1 MPIRLYGSKNA
12 KTCDLRMKASSGR
25 WISSRLSHISG
36 TRSARTGSIIAVAGV
51 ACAVAVMLLTIGIAL
66 GFKHD
71 IKAKL
76 SGFESQIGITPAYS
90 YMTGRTD
97 STITLDAALRRTIDS
112 IMPQATVTLAYRQ
125 PAILKPSDD
134 FSAVI
139 IYGYD
144 DVHDTAFEQKT
155 SSKASC
161 HYMQRT
167 ERQTTWWLYRPI
179 PHQDCILMSETG
191 LRYASL

>member
-1 MPIRLYGSKNA
+1 
-12 KTCDLRMKASSGR
+12 MKASSGR

-36 TRSARTGSIIAVAGV
+36 TRSVRTGSIIAVAGV

-97 STITLDAALRRTIDS
+97 STITLDAALR
-112 IMPQATVTLAYRQ
+112 
-125 PAILKPSDD
+125 
-134 FSAVI
+134 
-139 IYGYD
+139 
-144 DVHDTAFEQKT
+144 
-155 SSKASC
+155 
-161 HYMQRT
+161 
-167 ERQTTWWLYRPI
+167 
-179 PHQDCILMSETG
+179 
-191 LRYASL
+191 